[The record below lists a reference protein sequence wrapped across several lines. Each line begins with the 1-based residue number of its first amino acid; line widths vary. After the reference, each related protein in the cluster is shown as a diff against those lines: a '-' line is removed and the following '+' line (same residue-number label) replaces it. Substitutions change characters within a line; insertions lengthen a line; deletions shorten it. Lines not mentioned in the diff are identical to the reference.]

1 MFLFIT
7 GRNRKIY
14 FTKDNTAFYK
24 SKKNNVD
31 VTYMFKKTKNRL
43 ELKKKYLKT
52 GGGIGPNNE
61 ETEETEETKE
71 TKETEE
77 IDSLIKKIEEY
88 KSTLGT
94 QQYHVSSSDDT
105 NIEKQLQQLN
115 SLIKEYKSK
124 LETQQDNVSY
134 EDDTNIK
141 NQLEQLEQMQN
152 KYMVEEEIKRILIY
166 LKKKKELSDLN
177 EIYSKNTSFM
187 NKLQIYNTKT
197 NRTKLGEYYPDT
209 FNAYT
214 LYTTKL
220 QILAKYKDIALK
232 SFDNLICFLETTK
245 TLLYPKQVVKKFK
258 QQIEEKILF
267 VEEKLEKLEA
277 LKSIRDTSL
286 SEELEENK
294 KLLNNR
300 ISEYGKMIEILEQ
313 TNIDSTEL
321 QTFLKENKVA
331 IQVLDK
337 SIEHV
342 EQFLYNVATSE
353 RLEPLASDVTTE
365 KDEFHTYLDDVIN
378 YNIENQM
385 KIKIEDVLEY
395 DNSTDQDKIPI
406 NEMKEILKYLIDT
419 NNDVKENIYII
430 INNIESGSSSKN
442 LLEKVKKDIA
452 QLIKIVDN
460 LE

>member
-1 MFLFIT
+1 
-7 GRNRKIY
+7 
-14 FTKDNTAFYK
+14 
-24 SKKNNVD
+24 
-31 VTYMFKKTKNRL
+31 
-43 ELKKKYLKT
+43 
-52 GGGIGPNNE
+52 
-61 ETEETEETKE
+61 
-71 TKETEE
+71 
-77 IDSLIKKIEEY
+77 
-88 KSTLGT
+88 
-94 QQYHVSSSDDT
+94 
-105 NIEKQLQQLN
+105 
-115 SLIKEYKSK
+115 
-124 LETQQDNVSY
+124 
-134 EDDTNIK
+134 
-141 NQLEQLEQMQN
+141 
-152 KYMVEEEIKRILIY
+152 
-166 LKKKKELSDLN
+166 
-177 EIYSKNTSFM
+177 M

-365 KDEFHTYLDDVIN
+365 KDEFHTY
-378 YNIENQM
+378 
-385 KIKIEDVLEY
+385 
-395 DNSTDQDKIPI
+395 
-406 NEMKEILKYLIDT
+406 
-419 NNDVKENIYII
+419 
-430 INNIESGSSSKN
+430 
-442 LLEKVKKDIA
+442 
-452 QLIKIVDN
+452 
-460 LE
+460 